1 VNISQVL
8 KQFKTQMENTLEASD
23 YQSHYDLGVTYKE
36 MGLYEEALNEFRVAS
51 AGDDYRAKAFEMA
64 GQCHLEM
71 EDFEDA
77 VEAFRRALRE
87 RRKEDE
93 EYPGLCFNLG
103 RALEGLG
110 RSEEAQQSYKEV
122 AELNPEFPGLEGR
135 LTSEGDEPCKED
147 S

>member
-1 VNISQVL
+1 
-8 KQFKTQMENTLEASD
+8 
-23 YQSHYDLGVTYKE
+23 

-51 AGDDYRAKAFEMA
+51 AGDDYRAKEFEMA
-64 GQCHLEM
+64 GQCHLEI

-87 RRKEDE
+87 RTKDDE

-110 RSEEAQQSYKEV
+110 RTEEAQENYNEV
-122 AELNPEFPGLEGR
+122 AELNPEFPGLQGK
-135 LTSEGDEPCKED
+135 LTSEGHEPGEVE